1 MIKLTSIRS
10 RVKEVIDVAKSRE
23 GRVVKIRTAV
33 TKKEEEMGI
42 GLNTYSI
49 RGRPRGDK
57 HEILFI

>member
-10 RVKEVIDVAKSRE
+10 MVKEVIDVAKSRE

-42 GLNTYSI
+42 GLTQI
-49 RGRPRGDK
+49 V
-57 HEILFI
+57 